1 MRSTMR
7 LVRYGSVI
15 VSCQADPGS
24 PLHDPTLTAVMA
36 RAAEQGGAGGFRVE
50 GAADTGAVRAVSK
63 LPIIGIKKGERDVR
77 RVFITPAFAD
87 AEAVV
92 RAGADVV
99 ALDATDRPRPGGV
112 SLHQLVERIHTE
124 LGVPVLGDVD
134 TVGSGRFALSA
145 GVDALATTLSGYTGG
160 PVHDEPD
167 FDLIGDLVSL
177 QSCPVFAEGR
187 VSRAEHVEA
196 AFAAGAHAVVVGRAI
211 TDPMRITQR
220 FVAAAPCGDGTRAQG
235 G

>member
-1 MRSTMR
+1 MRSKVQ
-7 LVRYGSVI
+7 LVPYGSVI

-24 PLHDPTLTAVMA
+24 PLHNPAMTAVMA
-36 RAAEQGGAGGFRVE
+36 RAAEQGGAAGFRVE
-50 GAADTGAVRAVSK
+50 GAADIGAVRAVSK
-63 LPIIGIKKGERDVR
+63 LPVIGIKKGERDVG

-87 AEAVV
+87 AEAAV
-92 RAGADVV
+92 RAGADIV
-99 ALDATDRPRPGGV
+99 ALDATDRPRPGAV
-112 SLHQLVERIHTE
+112 PLAQLVERIHAE

-134 TVGSGRFALSA
+134 TVDSGRFAVFA

-160 PVHDEPD
+160 PVHDGPD
-167 FDLIGDLVSL
+167 FDLIGELVSL

-187 VSRAEHVEA
+187 VSRAEHVQA

-211 TDPMRITQR
+211 TDPVRITKR
-220 FVAAAPCGDGTRAQG
+220 FVAAAPRAGGTYAHG